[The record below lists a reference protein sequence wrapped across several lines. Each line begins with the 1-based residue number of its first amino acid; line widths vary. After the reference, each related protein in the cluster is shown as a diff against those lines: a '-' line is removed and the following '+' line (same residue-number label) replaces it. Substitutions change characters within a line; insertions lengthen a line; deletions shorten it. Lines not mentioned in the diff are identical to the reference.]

1 MMIRFRQVLEAAVAP
16 LLVVAWVY
24 SFYGALFCLWM
35 LSHPL
40 YTGVVWKW
48 RLSYW
53 LAVIVVITALI
64 VVRFVR
70 WVRRWRSETSQ
81 ARP

>member
-1 MMIRFRQVLEAAVAP
+1 MMMRFRLILETAVIP
-16 LLVVAWVY
+16 LLVAAWVY
-24 SFYGALFCLWM
+24 CVYGALFCLWM
-35 LSHPL
+35 LAHPI

-53 LAVIVVITALI
+53 LAGIAMITALI
-64 VVRFVR
+64 VGR
-70 WVRRWRSETSQ
+70 VRRWLRAISQ